1 MPIEAAGA
9 NTCPSPTHAGRVGG
23 DPETPGGHAGLGLP
37 APANLR
43 SQLSAS
49 AGEYCRSRT
58 YISFS
63 IVIGRSRTRLPVA
76 WNTALAM
83 AAAAPTTPI
92 SPTVLPPRALA

>member
-1 MPIEAAGA
+1 VWASLI
-9 NTCPSPTHAGRVGG
+9 
-23 DPETPGGHAGLGLP
+23 
-37 APANLR
+37 AP
-43 SQLSAS
+43 
-49 AGEYCRSRT
+49 

-92 SPTVLPPRALA
+92 SPTVSVDGLQFRNFRLVQ

>member
-1 MPIEAAGA
+1 MPMRRTPLHRTKSGDDNAADQQDDRRCCTEA
-9 NTCPSPTHAGRVGG
+9 
-23 DPETPGGHAGLGLP
+23 
-37 APANLR
+37 
-43 SQLSAS
+43 SQRRAKLNSLFCLFVNI
-49 AGEYCRSRT
+49 GRSRT

-76 WNTALAM
+76 WNTAFAM